1 MLDQLESN
9 YDCANA
15 GSDLHSLKQELE
27 QFQGQAASSDNEQEE
42 HRNRL
47 ENQIRFIENKCSIT
61 SEHIP
66 K

>member
-27 QFQGQAASSDNEQEE
+27 QFQGQADSSDKEQEE

-47 ENQIRFIENKCSIT
+47 ENQIRFIENKCS
-61 SEHIP
+61 HP
-66 K
+66 KRTYP